1 MTPDIIKDSN
11 LVERVSIKEV
21 WRQLESCR
29 EEGLLRS
36 IGVMN
41 CPVVM
46 FLEIMTF
53 CHIKPAL
60 NCLELHPYFTQE
72 DAVKFYKKFG
82 LPIAAYAPIHIFEDE
97 KVPFSEELKKL
108 NLLKE

>member
-60 NCLELHPYFTQE
+60 IRL
-72 DAVKFYKKFG
+72 
-82 LPIAAYAPIHIFEDE
+82 
-97 KVPFSEELKKL
+97 
-108 NLLKE
+108 